1 MYVVRVFAISVH
13 TLNGDT
19 ELCHFTTV
27 PVCPESVSRPL
38 LLPEQ
43 MLVAPDTVPPMLP
56 EFTVTVAAAELT
68 VPQLPL

>member
-1 MYVVRVFAISVH
+1 MVVVFAISVH
-13 TLNGDT
+13 APAGAIV
-19 ELCHFTTV
+19 LCHFTTV
-27 PVCPESVSRPL
+27 PECPESVSRPL

-56 EFTVTVAAAELT
+56 EFTVTVAATEFT